1 MFLHICI
8 LKMAQSNFQ
17 ISDFLK
23 TFGISTTTN
32 FDLYRIGKLLKLNFN
47 ILMRNEIGLNNTESE
62 IPIISNY
69 QRDNQKG
76 THWILYW
83 PQAQHPKLRSS
94 HSYYFD
100 SFGLPPIKE
109 LENVVSEYNETQV
122 QPFGSAI
129 CGQLCLYVLFKL
141 ESGFDPDD
149 IICELFETFKRML

>member
-1 MFLHICI
+1 MNEIGE
-8 LKMAQSNFQ
+8 NFT
-17 ISDFLK
+17 IIDFLK
-23 TFGISTTTN
+23 TFGIRTTTN

-47 ILMRNEIGLNNTESE
+47 ILMRNELGDLAPHTNNINTN
-62 IPIISNY
+62 IISNY

-76 THWILYW
+76 THWILY
-83 PQAQHPKLRSS
+83 HYKLSSS

-109 LENVVSEYNETQV
+109 LEATVSEYNGVQV

-129 CGQLCLYVLFKL
+129 CGQLCLYVLYKL
-141 ESGFDPDD
+141 ESGFEPDE